1 MPDILY
7 AAFVKNGQILAEA
20 KSSEARDGDLNSI
33 ATAIALQ
40 AKPNEKLTV
49 TVSGLAGHYVVNS
62 DGLVILAITGL
73 DCPKRI
79 PLWFLKNVE
88 ESLPFHDWSSLLKSK
103 LEESQTRRDT
113 LYLAQSEID
122 QVKNVMF
129 DNIDR
134 LLERGERASL
144 LVDRTSEMNANAAG
158 FRWQA
163 TQVQRKFWWQNIKFK
178 VFVFLCVVVV
188 ICLIYLFFS
197 R

>member
-79 PLWFLKNVE
+79 PLWFLKNIE
-88 ESLPFHDWSSLLKSK
+88 ESLPFDDWSSLLKSK
-103 LEESQTRRDT
+103 LDESQTRRDT

-144 LVDRTSEMNANAAG
+144 LVDRTSEMSANAAG